1 MSLLTVHKF
10 YGNTGEHTSQSQNIL
25 STCAL
30 NNSPVLIQGCQ
41 PRKFLISYTLSLQIH
56 SYQPY
61 VHCKRKYFLFLT
73 FTHHFFDFL
82 FKKSVF
88 SLSQF
93 VSGALCNLAHKEK
106 KKKIQLRSLK
116 MFIYSDHSVSLQ
128 HSVWHLD
135 NPWLF
140 KTVFSWHSGS
150 H

>member
-82 FKKSVF
+82 FCTEAF
-88 SLSQF
+88 SFMNTICWMVVLFPVLPECYSQCPCLHLLDEMCTF
-93 VSGALCNLAHKEK
+93 TFFFLIFPVASGGP
-106 KKKIQLRSLK
+106 
-116 MFIYSDHSVSLQ
+116 
-128 HSVWHLD
+128 W
-135 NPWLF
+135 NP
-140 KTVFSWHSGS
+140 
-150 H
+150 